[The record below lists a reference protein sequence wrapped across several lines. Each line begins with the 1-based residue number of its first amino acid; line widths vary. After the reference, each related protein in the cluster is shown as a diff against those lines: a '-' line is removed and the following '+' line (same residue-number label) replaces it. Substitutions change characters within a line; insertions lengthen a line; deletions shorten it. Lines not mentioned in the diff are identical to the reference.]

1 MIKVKHIIFTG
12 LIALFISPVMAQP
25 SVFTPGDY
33 RDGVYVK
40 ENSVNRRPIPYTHL
54 RQADVTWQKRVWRK
68 IDMREKI
75 NQQLYYPLEVNTSRI
90 SLLQTIV
97 KYLLSGEIT
106 AFSTMNDEFLI
117 PMEKAEIR
125 DKLIERE
132 DSSDVEQ
139 FDAAGNSII
148 TKMPGAVDSAWMF
161 RNLTEIEMKEDWFF
175 DKQKSTLEVRI
186 LGMCFNAAKKGKEE
200 IGGIPQFWVYFPAC
214 RKYLA
219 KHEVFNVKN
228 DSERRT
234 YDDIF
239 WKRQFSSL
247 ITKES
252 NVYDRDINF
261 HAKGL
266 EAILE
271 SDRVKGD
278 IFRWEHDLWHF

>member
-1 MIKVKHIIFTG
+1 MKKIKHIIFAT
-12 LIALFISPVMAQP
+12 LIVLFVSPVMAQP

-33 RDGVYVK
+33 RDGVYDK

-75 NQQLYYPLEVNTSRI
+75 NQQLYYPLELSTSRI
-90 SLLQTIV
+90 SLLQVLV
-97 KYLLSGEIT
+97 KYVLSGEIM
-106 AFSTMNDEFLI
+106 AFNPINDEFLI
-117 PMEKAEIR
+117 PMERSEIR

-132 DSSDVEQ
+132 DSSEVEQ
-139 FDAAGNSII
+139 FDADGNSFY
-148 TKMPGAVDSAWMF
+148 TKMPGIVDSTWMY
-161 RNLTEIEMKEDWFF
+161 RNLTDVEIKEDWYF

-186 LGMCFNAAKKGKEE
+186 LGMTFNASKKGKEE
-200 IGGIPQFWVYFPAC
+200 IGGIPQFSVYFPSC
-214 RKYLA
+214 RKFLA

-234 YDDIF
+234 FDDIF
-239 WKRQFSSL
+239 WKRQFSSFV
-247 ITKES
+247 TKES